1 MKQEIYFKKNLEYLT
16 SNTFI
21 NQSDLA
27 RLLGVTRQAIH
38 NLIAVDGDV
47 RLNTVLKI
55 ADIYNIKPQ
64 DILFVDL
71 ELKMKNKK
79 NKTNK

>member
-16 SNTFI
+16 SKTFI

-79 NKTNK
+79 NKANK